1 MKQHLVPNMGLEEED
16 SKTILRNQG
25 KVSIRGTCVQ
35 LIEEDSS
42 HIGNACAGGTIN
54 PELYRHPEEKSET
67 EFPEGCLGQLWFSVE
82 YQQEAEPLL
91 VELIKGRR
99 LPAPSET
106 CSPLVKLHLPPD
118 ERRFLQSKTKRK
130 TSSPQFDEHF
140 TFQVAPRRDRM
151 GLGHSGPRKEGANL
165 V

>member
-140 TFQVAPRRDRM
+140 TFQVSSKSITQRV
-151 GLGHSGPRKEGANL
+151 LKFS